1 MATRSNSATDW
12 TVVAIPH
19 PWSAYKVRDKLETMS
34 CQIKTSCQVK
44 SVSSLD
50 GGYRVIDVD
59 GVDEVFD
66 RIIIAVQAPDALGIL
81 GAEATHQ
88 ELRILGAFQYFC
100 SDIYLHCDKSL
111 MPLNSSAWSALNFRG
126 T

>member
-1 MATRSNSATDW
+1 M
-12 TVVAIPH
+12 
-19 PWSAYKVRDKLETMS
+19 
-34 CQIKTSCQVK
+34 
-44 SVSSLD
+44 
-50 GGYRVIDVD
+50 IDVD

-100 SDIYLHCDKSL
+100 CDIYLHCDKSL